1 VKEYKK
7 GLLDKKTVEEVNVSD
22 DKLIE
27 RELI

>member
-7 GLLDKKTVEEVNVSD
+7 GLMDEKLEAVNVSD
-22 DKLIE
+22 KKLIR